1 MSESE
6 WVRAILG
13 KECLTL
19 ESLEMRGPMSVPAS
33 SPLPSY
39 SARDR
44 EERGGERRGRKGGRR
59 GNRGRKSRKS
69 KKG

>member
-1 MSESE
+1 VGE
-6 WVRAILG
+6 
-13 KECLTL
+13 ECLTL

-44 EERGGERRGRKGGRR
+44 EERGGERRGRRGGRR
-59 GNRGRKSRKS
+59 GNRGRKEEQKE
-69 KKG
+69 

>member
-1 MSESE
+1 M
-6 WVRAILG
+6 G

-44 EERGGERRGRKGGRR
+44 EERGGEERGDEEREEEGEEEEEIEE
-59 GNRGRKSRKS
+59 GRKSRKS